1 MLKTFQTNV
10 TIKRKQ
16 MASAFLLS
24 KKEGNMTN
32 KEIYDIARK
41 QSAIDIGCSAE
52 DFLKQENKVVISK
65 KNPPG
70 QKIFRAAV
78 FLQPGFLRE

>member
-41 QSAIDIGCSAE
+41 QSAIDIG
-52 DFLKQENKVVISK
+52 
-65 KNPPG
+65 
-70 QKIFRAAV
+70 
-78 FLQPGFLRE
+78 